1 MVLRNRKTALAA
13 SYCVPVKLRRD
24 LVSACNKILW
34 GVILLAPSFA
44 VCVGRLLPVCRL
56 VLHKWQLLS
65 LQNVGES
72 RFRLRKFDRG
82 SPCGN
87 KYACFLMLGCSVE
100 VYSLDLLL
108 GLLFFFS
115 FFSSSLGTTCYPLAF
130 LSCCLCEGFF
140 FFFFFHHTVE

>member
-108 GLLFFFS
+108 GLLFFFLS
-115 FFSSSLGTTCYPLAF
+115 FLL
-130 LSCCLCEGFF
+130 
-140 FFFFFHHTVE
+140 H